1 MTSTCE
7 ICDERMDK
15 RTHVPINC
23 LYCSYESCRL
33 CSETYILDQ
42 SVAKC
47 MNPTCAKEW
56 PRKFLV
62 EKFPKSFINGSW
74 KQHREKVLFDRE
86 TALLPATQTII
97 EERKD
102 REIRRNKATDEITRL
117 DHTIQELQ
125 QNMNKLISARR
136 TLNYQL
142 IAIGNEKNDVSKKPR
157 TFIRAC
163 SVEDCRGFLSTQWKC
178 GLCDVYT
185 CPDCHI
191 TKGLDRNGPHE
202 CKPDDLATAQLL
214 AADTKCCPN
223 CATGIFKIEGCD
235 QMWCTQCHTAFSWRT
250 GQIETRIHNP
260 HYYEW
265 MRQRGVTVPRQQGE
279 IQCGRELDHRTTG
292 EVLIQ
297 LRKNLGLSQRDK
309 LEGVASD
316 TFNEI
321 SNIIRSVIHLR
332 EVQLDSYR
340 VDPVED
346 NVELRIKYLC
356 KEIDKSEF
364 QIAVQRKNKKHEKK
378 QEIYGVLQLFIT
390 TITDIIYRV
399 SAAFN
404 NKVYTIDAS
413 NSRIVSIQ
421 HVIEIVRE
429 SDAIVEYVN
438 GCLQEMSVTY
448 NCKPQEI
455 TVKGNYHVLRHI
467 NAKYD

>member
-1 MTSTCE
+1 MTSTCG

-15 RTHVPINC
+15 RTHAPINC
-23 LYCSYESCRL
+23 LYCSYESCRQ
-33 CSETYILDQ
+33 CCETYILDQ
-42 SVAKC
+42 SIAKC
-47 MNPTCAKEW
+47 MNPSCAKEW

-74 KQHREKVLFDRE
+74 KQHRETVLFDRE

-102 REIRRNKATDEITRL
+102 RENRRNKALAEITRINN
-117 DHTIQELQ
+117 TI
-125 QNMNKLISARR
+125 NKLQN
-136 TLNYQL
+136 TLNGLITSRRRLNTEL
-142 IAIGNEKNDVSKKPR
+142 IAIGTEKNDVATASK
-157 TFIRAC
+157 TFVRAC

-185 CPDCHI
+185 CPECYI
-191 TKGLDRNGPHE
+191 TKGLERNGPHE
-202 CKPDDLATAQLL
+202 CKPDDLATAKLL
-214 AADTKCCPN
+214 ATDTKCCPN

-250 GQIETRIHNP
+250 GQVQRRIHNP
-260 HYYEW
+260 HYFEW
-265 MRQRGVTVPRQQGE
+265 IRQQGLEVPRQQGE
-279 IQCGRELDHRTTG
+279 IQCGREIDHRTTG
-292 EVLIQ
+292 EVLTQ
-297 LRKNLGLSQRDK
+297 LRKILGLSRQDK

-332 EVQLDSYR
+332 EIQLDRYR
-340 VDPVED
+340 VDPVE
-346 NVELRIKYLC
+346 NNLELRIKYLC
-356 KEIDKSEF
+356 KEIDKTEF
-364 QIAVQRKNKKHEKK
+364 QIAVQRKNKKHDKK

-399 SAAFN
+399 SAALN
-404 NKVYTIDAS
+404 QKVYTIDAS
-413 NSRIVSIQ
+413 NRSIVSIR

-438 GCLQEMSVTY
+438 GCLQEISVTY
-448 NCKPQEI
+448 NCKQQEI
-455 TVKGNYHVLRHI
+455 SVSGHYHTLV
-467 NAKYD
+467 